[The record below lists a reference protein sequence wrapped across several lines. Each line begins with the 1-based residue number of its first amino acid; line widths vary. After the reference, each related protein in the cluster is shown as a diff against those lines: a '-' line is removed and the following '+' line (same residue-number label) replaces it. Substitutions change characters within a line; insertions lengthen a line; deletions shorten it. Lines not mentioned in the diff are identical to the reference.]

1 MPLSELIYLEVG
13 MNFFEFWLL
22 IKPFLEILVLWWIF
36 YRILLFFQGT
46 RAFQVLKG
54 ITYLAIMFLLAQLLR
69 FDTLNWLLMK
79 FFAISILA
87 MVILF
92 QQELRHGLARLGRG
106 HLFNLFLEESEVV
119 AVISELSDAVFKL
132 SEKKTGAII
141 AIERETKLTAYVESG
156 VFIDGVVTSE
166 LIQTIFQHVSPIH
179 DGGVVVRGQRIVA
192 AACLFPL
199 TDNQNLSKIIGTRHR
214 AALGLTEHTD
224 AVALLVSEETGE
236 ISIACDGKFIPVTG
250 PERMQ
255 SILKDLL
262 ITVTKG
268 RK

>member
-1 MPLSELIYLEVG
+1 
-13 MNFFEFWLL
+13 MNFFEIWSV
-22 IKPFLEILVLWWIF
+22 IKPFAEVLILWWIF

-54 ITYLAIMFLLAQLLR
+54 FTYLAIIFLVAQLFR

-106 HLFNLFLEESEVV
+106 HFFNFFLEESEVV
-119 AVISELSDAVFKL
+119 AIISEVSDAAFKL
-132 SEKKTGAII
+132 SEKRTGCLI
-141 AIERETKLTAYVESG
+141 ALEREAKLSTYAESG
-156 VFIDGVVTSE
+156 VQIDGIVTSE
-166 LIQTIFQHVSPIH
+166 LVQTIFKHESPIH
-179 DGGVVVRGQRIVA
+179 DGGLIIRAQRILA

-224 AVALLVSEETGE
+224 AVVLLVSEETGE

-250 PERMQ
+250 PERLRD
-255 SILKDLL
+255 ILKDLL
-262 ITVTKG
+262 IVPAKG
-268 RK
+268 KK

>member
-1 MPLSELIYLEVG
+1 
-13 MNFFEFWLL
+13 MNFFEIWS
-22 IKPFLEILVLWWIF
+22 IVKPFLEVLVLWWIF

-54 ITYLAIMFLLAQLLR
+54 ITYLAIMFLVAQLFR

-92 QQELRHGLARLGRG
+92 QQEIRHGLARLGRG
-106 HLFNLFLEESEVV
+106 HFFNFFLEESEVV
-119 AVISELSDAVFKL
+119 AVVGEIVDAAFKL
-132 SEKKTGAII
+132 SDKKTGCLVAF
-141 AIERETKLTAYVESG
+141 EREAKLTTYTESG
-156 VFIDGVVTSE
+156 VQIDGIVTSE
-166 LIQTIFQHVSPIH
+166 LVQTIFKHESPIH
-179 DGGVVVRGQRIVA
+179 DGGLIIRGQRILA

-224 AVALLVSEETGE
+224 ALVLLVSEETGE
-236 ISIACDGKFIPVTG
+236 ISVACDGKFIPVTG
-250 PERMQ
+250 PERLKD
-255 SILKDLL
+255 ILKDLL
-262 ITVTKG
+262 IVPTKG
-268 RK
+268 KR

>member
-1 MPLSELIYLEVG
+1 
-13 MNFFEFWLL
+13 MNFLEIWSMV
-22 IKPFLEILVLWWIF
+22 KPFIEILVLWWIF

-54 ITYLAIMFLLAQLLR
+54 ITYLAILFLLAQLFR

-119 AVISELSDAVFKL
+119 AVIGEIVDAAFKL
-132 SEKKTGAII
+132 SDKKTGCLVAL
-141 AIERETKLTAYVESG
+141 EREAKLTTYAESG
-156 VFIDGVVTSE
+156 VQIDGLVTSE
-166 LIQTIFQHVSPIH
+166 LVQTIFKHESPIH
-179 DGGVVVRGQRIVA
+179 DGGLIIRGQRILA

-224 AVALLVSEETGE
+224 AVVLLVSEETGE

-250 PERMQ
+250 PERLKD
-255 SILKDLL
+255 ILKDLL
-262 ITVTKG
+262 IVPAKG
-268 RK
+268 KK

>member
-1 MPLSELIYLEVG
+1 
-13 MNFFEFWLL
+13 MNVIETWFMV
-22 IKPFLEILVLWWIF
+22 KPFVEILVLWWIF

-54 ITYLAIMFLLAQLLR
+54 ITYLAIMFLVAQLFR

-119 AVISELSDAVFKL
+119 AVISELSDAAFKL
-132 SEKKTGAII
+132 SDKKTGCLVAL
-141 AIERETKLTAYVESG
+141 ERETKLTTYAESG
-156 VFIDGVVTSE
+156 LQIDGLVTSE
-166 LIQTIFQHVSPIH
+166 LVQTIFKHESPIH
-179 DGGVVVRGQRIVA
+179 DGGLIIRGQRIVA

-224 AVALLVSEETGE
+224 AAVLLVSEETGE
-236 ISIACDGKFIPVTG
+236 ISVACDGKFIPVTG
-250 PERMQ
+250 PERLRD
-255 SILKDLL
+255 ILKDLL
-262 ITVTKG
+262 IVPVKG
-268 RK
+268 KK

>member
-1 MPLSELIYLEVG
+1 MNVLEIWFMV
-13 MNFFEFWLL
+13 
-22 IKPFLEILVLWWIF
+22 KPFVEILVLWWIF

-54 ITYLAIMFLLAQLLR
+54 ITYLAIMFLVAQLFR

-119 AVISELSDAVFKL
+119 AVISEISDAAFKL
-132 SEKKTGAII
+132 SEKKTGCLI
-141 AIERETKLTAYVESG
+141 ALEREAKLTTYAESG
-156 VFIDGVVTSE
+156 VQIDGLVTAE
-166 LIQTIFQHVSPIH
+166 LVQTIFKHESLIH
-179 DGGVVVRGQRIVA
+179 DGGLIIRGQRILA

-224 AVALLVSEETGE
+224 AVVLLVSEETGE
-236 ISIACDGKFIPVTG
+236 ISVACDGKFIPVTG
-250 PERMQ
+250 PERLRD
-255 SILKDLL
+255 ILKDLL
-262 ITVTKG
+262 IVPAKG
-268 RK
+268 KK

>member
-1 MPLSELIYLEVG
+1 
-13 MNFFEFWLL
+13 MNLLQFWST
-22 IKPFLEILVLWWIF
+22 IKPLLEIMILWLIF

-54 ITYLAIMFLLAQLLR
+54 ITYLAILFLAAQLLE
-69 FDTLNWLLMK
+69 FHTLYWLLRQ

-92 QQELRHGLARLGRG
+92 QQEIRHGLARLGRG
-106 HLFNLFLEESEVV
+106 RFFNLFVGESEVL
-119 AVISELSDAVFKL
+119 AVIQELSDAVFKL

-141 AIERETKLTAYVESG
+141 AIERETKLTTYVESG
-156 VFIDGVVTSE
+156 VQVDGLVTAE
-166 LIQTIFQHVSPIH
+166 LIQAVFKHESPIH
-179 DGGVVVRGQRIVA
+179 DGGVVICGQRFAA

-224 AVALLVSEETGE
+224 AVVVLVSEETGE
-236 ISIACDGKFIPVTG
+236 MSVACDGKFIPVTG
-250 PERMQ
+250 IERLQ
-255 SILKDLL
+255 DILKDLL
-262 ITVTKG
+262 ITHVKE

>member
-1 MPLSELIYLEVG
+1 
-13 MNFFEFWLL
+13 MNFFETWLL
-22 IKPFLEILVLWWIF
+22 VKPFVEILVLWWIF

-54 ITYLAIMFLLAQLLR
+54 ITYLAIMFLVAQLFR

-119 AVISELSDAVFKL
+119 AVVGEIVDAAFKL
-132 SEKKTGAII
+132 SDKKTGCLVAL
-141 AIERETKLTAYVESG
+141 EREAKLTTYAESG
-156 VFIDGVVTSE
+156 VQIDGLVTSE
-166 LIQTIFQHVSPIH
+166 LVQTIFKHESPIH
-179 DGGVVVRGQRIVA
+179 DGGLIVRGQRILA

-224 AVALLVSEETGE
+224 AVVLLVSEETGE
-236 ISIACDGKFIPVTG
+236 ISVACDGKFIPVTG
-250 PERMQ
+250 PERLKD
-255 SILKDLL
+255 ILKDLL
-262 ITVTKG
+262 IVPTKG
-268 RK
+268 KR

>member
-1 MPLSELIYLEVG
+1 
-13 MNFFEFWLL
+13 MNFIDTWLMV
-22 IKPFLEILVLWWIF
+22 KPFVEILVLWWIF

-54 ITYLAIMFLLAQLLR
+54 ITYLAIMFLVAQLFR

-106 HLFNLFLEESEVV
+106 HFFNLFLEESEVV
-119 AVISELSDAVFKL
+119 AVISEISDAAFKL
-132 SEKKTGAII
+132 SDKKTGCLI
-141 AIERETKLTAYVESG
+141 ALEREAKLTTYAESG
-156 VFIDGVVTSE
+156 VQIDGIVTSE
-166 LIQTIFQHVSPIH
+166 IVQTIFKHESPIH
-179 DGGVVVRGQRIVA
+179 DGGVIIRGQRILA

-224 AVALLVSEETGE
+224 AVVLLVSEETGE
-236 ISIACDGKFIPVTG
+236 ISVACDGKFIPVTG
-250 PERMQ
+250 PERLRD
-255 SILKDLL
+255 ILKDLL
-262 ITVTKG
+262 IVHPKV
-268 RK
+268 KK

>member
-1 MPLSELIYLEVG
+1 
-13 MNFFEFWLL
+13 MNFFEAWSMV
-22 IKPFLEILVLWWIF
+22 KPFVEILVLWWIF

-54 ITYLAIMFLLAQLLR
+54 ITYLAIMFLVAQLFR

-106 HLFNLFLEESEVV
+106 HFFNFFLEESEVA
-119 AVISELSDAVFKL
+119 AVVDEIVDAAFKL
-132 SEKKTGAII
+132 SDKRTGCLVAL
-141 AIERETKLTAYVESG
+141 EREAKLTTYAESG
-156 VFIDGVVTSE
+156 VQIDGLVTSE
-166 LIQTIFQHVSPIH
+166 LVQTIFKHESPIH
-179 DGGVVVRGQRIVA
+179 DGGLIIRGQRILA

-224 AVALLVSEETGE
+224 AVVLLVSEETGE

-250 PERMQ
+250 PERLRD
-255 SILKDLL
+255 ILKDLL
-262 ITVTKG
+262 IVPTKG
-268 RK
+268 KK

>member
-1 MPLSELIYLEVG
+1 MTFQDLWSMV
-13 MNFFEFWLL
+13 
-22 IKPFLEILVLWWIF
+22 KPFMEILILWWIF
-36 YRILLFFQGT
+36 YRVLLFFQGT

-54 ITYLAIMFLLAQLLR
+54 ITYLAIMFLIAQVFR

-92 QQELRHGLARLGRG
+92 QQEIRHGLASLGRG
-106 HLFNLFLEESEVV
+106 HFFNFFLEESEVV
-119 AVISELSDAVFKL
+119 AVIGEISDAAFKFSDRKIGCL
-132 SEKKTGAII
+132 VAF
-141 AIERETKLTAYVESG
+141 ERETKLTTYAESG
-156 VFIDGVVTSE
+156 VQIDGLVTSE
-166 LIQTIFQHVSPIH
+166 LVQTIFRHESPIH
-179 DGGVVVRGQRIVA
+179 DGGLIIRGQRILS

-224 AVALLVSEETGE
+224 AIVLLVSEETGE

-250 PERMQ
+250 PERLRD
-255 SILKDLL
+255 ILKDLL
-262 ITVTKG
+262 MGSTKG
-268 RK
+268 KK